1 MKLTFN
7 AELVWIKKQH
17 RKQKCKNIWDRQK
30 GIWKKGQAKEEVSHQ
45 WACDSHSVDRRERG
59 VIHKSSTWLHDCYI
73 LVLLWPQL
81 SGKKKAQKYSH
92 THTSMYLYFLEQPVD
107 LTRKAPETF
116 LFRLHFKNAKTATSC
131 AFNIFGIIYFTYKI
145 IIKTEIC
152 KTGTTVGT
160 TPPKLTH

>member
-1 MKLTFN
+1 MQKHLRQTERHLKERTRGEQRRKYPIS
-7 AELVWIKKQH
+7 ELVTVT
-17 RKQKCKNIWDRQK
+17 
-30 GIWKKGQAKEEVSHQ
+30 ALTE
-45 WACDSHSVDRRERG
+45 ERG
-59 VIHKSSTWLHDCYI
+59 ESFIKAAHDFMTVTYLYCFD
-73 LVLLWPQL
+73 LNCLE
-81 SGKKKAQKYSH
+81 KKKAQKYSH